1 MGIKFHDTGSAAG
14 NFAELV
20 GGLRTQVGGF
30 ATTEGKS
37 AEGQAAILKNKFSD
51 LQETVGSKLLPVMT
65 SLVGAGIKVLDWLQ
79 KTPGAMTAAK
89 VAIVVLGA
97 AVVVATGAWVAMN
110 LAFVAT
116 PVGALITGLVL
127 LAGALVVAYKRSQ
140 TFRDI
145 CASAFAVVKIAA
157 LGLAL
162 QAVIAFRGL
171 LNVWLSVAAGIV
183 HGAALAFGW
192 IPGLGP
198 KLQAA
203 DRKVSGFKDSVNAT
217 LGRVQRKL
225 EIQLNTAKAEYAASR
240 LAAKMHQLQS
250 KSITIAVNY
259 RVTAGRIWD
268 GTKFVNVGLRA
279 AGGPIRKGHPYLVG
293 EKGAELIYPTADGMV
308 VNAKDTA
315 AAMAGGTGGAL
326 AAGGGTVVNIYVTG
340 PTLGTPQT
348 IAQQVHQALLNLK
361 QTSGVDL
368 KLA

>member
-1 MGIKFHDTGSAAG
+1 
-14 NFAELV
+14 
-20 GGLRTQVGGF
+20 
-30 ATTEGKS
+30 
-37 AEGQAAILKNKFSD
+37 
-51 LQETVGSKLLPVMT
+51 
-65 SLVGAGIKVLDWLQ
+65 
-79 KTPGAMTAAK
+79 
-89 VAIVVLGA
+89 
-97 AVVVATGAWVAMN
+97 MN

-162 QAVIAFRGL
+162 LAVIAFRGL

-250 KSITIAVNY
+250 KSIYIAVNY

-279 AGGPIRKGHPYLVG
+279 AGGPIRKGHPYIVG
-293 EKGAELIYPTADGMV
+293 EQGPELIMPRGDGEV
-308 VNAKDTA
+308 LSSKDTA
-315 AAMAGGTGGAL
+315 AAMAGGNGRAVSATG
-326 AAGGGTVVNIYVTG
+326 AGGEVLQPIVIQMDTGVVWRGLIKYG
-340 PTLGTPQT
+340 RELGFQIVP
-348 IAQQVHQALLNLK
+348 A
-361 QTSGVDL
+361 
-368 KLA
+368 